1 MIVVTGATGNTGKVV
16 AESLLA
22 AGEKV
27 RVIGRSADK
36 IQQFVTKGAESFVG
50 NVLDANAMTRA
61 FTGATAVYA
70 MIPPDLKTPNLRAY
84 DAAVGESIA
93 AALEHSGVKHAVVL
107 SSVGAQLAEGA
118 GPVSGLHHFEQR
130 LNRVPGLNVLHLRPG
145 YFMENFFMTVH
156 VYKTMGFFSSLVRGD
171 VPCPMIAT
179 RDIGVRA
186 AAELRSLSFT
196 GHQTQELLGPRDL
209 TMDEATRIFG
219 AAIGK
224 PGLAYM
230 QAPGMMA
237 KPALLQAGLSADM
250 ADNFIEMSKAVSER
264 RMVPLEARNAKN
276 TTPTTFETFTAEV
289 LVPVFKGQSAS
300 A

>member
-1 MIVVTGATGNTGKVV
+1 MIVVTGATGNTGKV
-16 AESLLA
+16 AAQALLA

-27 RVIGRSADK
+27 RVIGRNADK
-36 IQQFVTKGAESFVG
+36 LQQFVAKGAEAFTGDVKDG
-50 NVLDANAMTRA
+50 DAMTRA

-70 MIPPDLKTPNLRAY
+70 LIPPDIKTPNLREY
-84 DAAVGESIA
+84 DAAVGESLA
-93 AALEHSGVKHAVVL
+93 AALERAGVKHAVSL

-145 YFMENFFMTVH
+145 MFMENFFMTVH
-156 VYKTMGFFSSLVRGD
+156 VYKSMGFFSGLVRGD
-171 VPCPMIAT
+171 VPYPTIAT
-179 RDIGVRA
+179 RDIGARA
-186 AAELRSLSFT
+186 AEELRSLSFT
-196 GHQTQELLGPRDL
+196 GQQTQELLGPRDL
-209 TMDEATRIFG
+209 TMDEAARIFG
-219 AAIGK
+219 TAIGK
-224 PGLAYM
+224 PGLGYM

-250 ADNFIEMSKAVSER
+250 ADNYIEMSKAVNER
-264 RMVPLEARNAKN
+264 RMVPLETRNAKN
-276 TTPTTFETFTAEV
+276 TTPTTFESFTAEV

>member
-1 MIVVTGATGNTGKVV
+1 MIVITGATGNTGKVV
-16 AESLLA
+16 AEQLLA
-22 AGEKV
+22 AGEKI

-36 IQQFVTKGAESFVG
+36 LQQFVAKGAEAFAG
-50 NVLDANAMTRA
+50 NATDTDAMTRA

-70 MIPPDLKTPNLRAY
+70 LIPPDLKTPDLRAY
-84 DAAVGESIA
+84 DAAVSESYA
-93 AALEHSGVKHAVVL
+93 TALERAGVKHAVVL
-107 SSVGAQLAEGA
+107 SSYGAQLAEGA

-130 LNRVPGLNVLHLRPG
+130 LNRVPGLNLLHLRPG
-145 YFMENFFMTVH
+145 YFMENFLMTVNI
-156 VYKTMGFFSSLVRGD
+156 YKTMGFFSSLPKGD
-171 VPCPMIAT
+171 VAMPMIAT

-186 AAELRSLSFT
+186 AAELRALNFT
-196 GHQTQELLGPRDL
+196 GSQIQELLGPRDL
-209 TMDEATRIFG
+209 TLDEAARIFG

-224 PGLAYM
+224 PGLGYM

-250 ADNFIEMSKAVSER
+250 ADNFIEMSKAISEK
-264 RMVPLEARNAKN
+264 RMVSLETRNAKN

-289 LVPVFKGQSAS
+289 LVPMFKGQSAS